1 MEEIGASLQGG
12 GSSHRESLVEAQDS
26 VPNNIELEHSEETLT
41 STQYLE
47 LTHAIDKL
55 EALSKHQVQMI
66 SELEAAKGKLE
77 G

>member
-12 GSSHRESLVEAQDS
+12 SSSHRESLVEAQDS
-26 VPNNIELEHSEETLT
+26 VPNTNIDMEQCEETLT

-55 EALSKHQVQMI
+55 EA
-66 SELEAAKGKLE
+66 
-77 G
+77 